1 MKPLFFVSVA
11 AVGITLLFLNR
22 PNSAVSHP
30 PQLAVSTNSGAF
42 DTTGRIP
49 IDAKRWYQVVNAS
62 SGLDALFDGVTDVNV
77 NTGWHKL
84 LDNYDAYYPLR
95 AGEQMTIDRIRL
107 YDYADQNLD
116 KPMTLSII
124 TADWKRIPIARF
136 IGDKY
141 QEWVGPDPQQP
152 GTFRL
157 KTPISGARFLLIN
170 TSGAYPSELELYG
183 SYTPP
188 APVRKALQVR
198 QTPFRQAVG
207 VNMFEWNLEE
217 AARSWEVDES
227 RMPAM
232 RSFAAVRHY
241 LDWEKLE
248 AQPGQYS
255 YNLTLS
261 GAWNYDALYE
271 RLKAEHIDV
280 LACLK
285 TIPKWLENLYPADQR
300 DYGNNP
306 VRYGSDLSKPTSYIE
321 QARVA
326 FQYMARYGYNKRIDP
341 NLVSVTAQH
350 NQWAPANQKKIG
362 LGLIRYIECENERD
376 KTWKGRQ
383 GYQSAREYAAN
394 LSAFYDGHKH
404 TLGPGAGVKNADPTV
419 TVVIG
424 GLAASTTDYVRAM
437 VDWCREFRGYLPDGR
452 VNLCWDVINQHLYAN
467 DAGTSQLGSGKAAT
481 RGAAPEL
488 AGVGEQAAAFV
499 RLSHELCH
507 DMPVWITEAGY
518 DTNQGSPFHAVAIG
532 PKSVEQTQADWTLR
546 TALLYLRGGIDRVFF
561 YQMYDENPADPTQFS
576 SMGLING
583 DKTRKPAANYL
594 YQVNRLIGTFTFR
607 ETNRRT
613 NPGQPI
619 VDRYVDKRPD
629 GTTQTAYVLMVPDE
643 RGRTVA
649 YSLPVPKGETI
660 DLYVPNAF
668 NKDMTKRTISSLNGS
683 IPLTIGETP
692 SFVLLAPTA
701 PQQVHTR

>member
-1 MKPLFFVSVA
+1 MKPLLFFSVA
-11 AVGITLLFLNR
+11 ALSVTLLLLNR
-22 PNSAVSHP
+22 PNSASSHP
-30 PQLAVSTNSGAF
+30 PQLVDVQPTAHF
-42 DTTGRIP
+42 DTAGRIP

-62 SGLDALFDGVTDVNV
+62 SGLEGLFDGVTEENV
-77 NTGWHKL
+77 NTGWSKL

-95 AGEQMTIDRIRL
+95 TGEQMTIDRIRL

-136 IGDKY
+136 VGDKY
-141 QEWVGPDPQQP
+141 KEWVGPDPRQP

-157 KTPISGARFLLIN
+157 KTPVTGARFLLIN
-170 TSGAYPSELELYG
+170 TSGAYPSEIELYG
-183 SYTPP
+183 SYTPGNRP
-188 APVRKALQVR
+188 TLPIQVR
-198 QTPFRQAVG
+198 HTPFRQAVG
-207 VNMFEWNLEE
+207 VNMFEWNMEE
-217 AARSWEVDES
+217 AARSWEVDEN
-227 RMPAM
+227 RIPAL

-241 LDWEKLE
+241 MDWEKLE

-261 GAWNYDALYE
+261 GAWNYDAMYE
-271 RLKAEHIDV
+271 RLKAEHVDV

-306 VRYGSDLSKPTSYIE
+306 VRYGADLSKPASYIE

-341 NLVSVTAQH
+341 ALVSVTAQH
-350 NQWAPANQKKIG
+350 NSWAPANQKKIG
-362 LGLIRYIECENERD
+362 MGLIRYIECENERD

-383 GYQSAREYAAN
+383 GYQTAREYAAN
-394 LSAFYDGHKH
+394 LSAFYDGHKN
-404 TLGPGAGVKNADPTV
+404 TLGPATGVKNADPTV

-424 GLAASTTDYVRAM
+424 GLAAHTTDYVRAM
-437 VDWCREFRGYLPDGR
+437 VDWCREFRGYHPDGR

-467 DAGTSQLGSGKAAT
+467 DVGTSQLGSGKAAS

-488 AGVGEQAAAFV
+488 AGVGEQAVAFV
-499 RLSHELCH
+499 RLSHELCN

-518 DTNQGSPFHAVAIG
+518 DTNPGSPFHAIAIG
-532 PKSVEQTQADWTLR
+532 SKSVEQTQADWTLR
-546 TALLYLRGGIDRVFF
+546 TALLYLRKGIDRVFF

-583 DKTRKPAANYL
+583 NKTRKPAADYL
-594 YQVNRLIGTFTFR
+594 YQATRLIGSFTYQ
-607 ETNRRT
+607 ETLRQT
-613 NPGQPI
+613 SPAQPI
-619 VDRYVDKRPD
+619 VDRYEQSLPGGKR
-629 GTTQTAYVLMVPDE
+629 QTAYVLVVPDE
-643 RGRTVA
+643 RGRTA
-649 YSLPVPKGETI
+649 TYTLPVSEGDTVQLFVPTKGQES
-660 DLYVPNAF
+660 
-668 NKDMTKRTISSLNGS
+668 MTKRMLVSLNGS
-683 IPLTIGETP
+683 VQIPVSETP
-692 SFVLLAPTA
+692 VFALLPAE
-701 PQQVHTR
+701 RSRK